1 MIIVCNHCKKETD
14 KPKGAVNRALKI
26 NAPLYCDKIC
36 AGLGR
41 RDNKTI
47 EEKKRLKAEYD
58 KEFRKKNATEIKKRK
73 HEYFKKTYDPQKASV
88 ERKKRMPKHI
98 EYCRQPKYKEW
109 KKEYDLKYR
118 AKKEF
123 GEFWESAILINKIEA
138 EYNQREV
145 RQINNLHNKS
155 QKRKRKWK
163 TMQNKSSLL
172 RT

>member
-1 MIIVCNHCKKETD
+1 MIIVCECCKKKADLPTG
-14 KPKGAVNRALKI
+14 KVNRAKKDGYKI
-26 NAPLYCDKIC
+26 YCSREC
-36 AGLGR
+36 SSEAR
-41 RDNKTI
+41 RFHRSV

-58 KEFRKKNATEIKKRK
+58 KQFRKKNAEVIKKRK
-73 HEYFKKTYDPQKASV
+73 HEYFKKTYDPQKAAI

-98 EYCRQPKYKEW
+98 EYCRQPKYKEY
-109 KKEYDLKYR
+109 KKQYDVKYR

-123 GEFWESAILINKIEA
+123 GEFWESAILINQIEA
-138 EYNQREV
+138 EYNQQEV

-163 TMQNKSSLL
+163 TMQNKNSLL